1 MFNVNDKIFT
11 RRIAI
16 SEDEY
21 EELEEW
27 SRCSSCGESNKKL
40 KNCHFCGQLTCPTD
54 LNHMRHYPVDN
65 PSRTRVSNQV
75 CMTCNCKFLYRD
87 AMYELMSRLELR
99 DEEMN
104 MYQIEYQQEEQMYD
118 NLVTK
123 LTKQKTER
131 AKLNQIIA
139 VDREEMLR
147 IKDDCDNDLLTAK
160 K

>member
-1 MFNVNDKIFT
+1 
-11 RRIAI
+11 
-16 SEDEY
+16 
-21 EELEEW
+21 
-27 SRCSSCGESNKKL
+27 
-40 KNCHFCGQLTCPTD
+40 
-54 LNHMRHYPVDN
+54 
-65 PSRTRVSNQV
+65 
-75 CMTCNCKFLYRD
+75 
-87 AMYELMSRLELR
+87 MYELMSRLELR
-99 DEEMN
+99 DEEIN

>member
-1 MFNVNDKIFT
+1 
-11 RRIAI
+11 
-16 SEDEY
+16 
-21 EELEEW
+21 
-27 SRCSSCGESNKKL
+27 
-40 KNCHFCGQLTCPTD
+40 
-54 LNHMRHYPVDN
+54 
-65 PSRTRVSNQV
+65 
-75 CMTCNCKFLYRD
+75 
-87 AMYELMSRLELR
+87 MYELMSRLELR
-99 DEEMN
+99 DEEIN

-131 AKLNQIIA
+131 AKLNQIIV

>member
-1 MFNVNDKIFT
+1 
-11 RRIAI
+11 
-16 SEDEY
+16 
-21 EELEEW
+21 
-27 SRCSSCGESNKKL
+27 
-40 KNCHFCGQLTCPTD
+40 
-54 LNHMRHYPVDN
+54 
-65 PSRTRVSNQV
+65 
-75 CMTCNCKFLYRD
+75 
-87 AMYELMSRLELR
+87 MYELMSRLELR
-99 DEEMN
+99 DEEIN

-123 LTKQKTER
+123 LTKQKTEK

>member
-1 MFNVNDKIFT
+1 
-11 RRIAI
+11 
-16 SEDEY
+16 
-21 EELEEW
+21 
-27 SRCSSCGESNKKL
+27 
-40 KNCHFCGQLTCPTD
+40 
-54 LNHMRHYPVDN
+54 
-65 PSRTRVSNQV
+65 
-75 CMTCNCKFLYRD
+75 
-87 AMYELMSRLELR
+87 
-99 DEEMN
+99 
-104 MYQIEYQQEEQMYD
+104 MYD